1 MLFIHDTFT
10 ILHIS
15 ERYKIDRKT
24 DGREKMGRMKKRKR
38 DKMDGR
44 GEPKRRKQKEHDS
57 QNSDRVE
64 NH

>member
-1 MLFIHDTFT
+1 MTHLQYYIYQKGTK
-10 ILHIS
+10 
-15 ERYKIDRKT
+15 YIDRKT
-24 DGREKMGRMKKRKR
+24 DGREKMRKMKKRKR

-44 GEPKRRKQKEHDS
+44 GEPKRPKQKEHDS